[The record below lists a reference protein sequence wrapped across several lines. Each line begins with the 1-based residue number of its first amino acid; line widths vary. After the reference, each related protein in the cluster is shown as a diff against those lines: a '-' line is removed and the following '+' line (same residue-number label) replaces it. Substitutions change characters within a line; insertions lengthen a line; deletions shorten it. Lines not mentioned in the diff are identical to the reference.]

1 MLWCIQPI
9 FKIVTA
15 ACLFC
20 RPCSACTRFYKSSL
34 LTADIRGRPFKRLRP
49 KSCRISKSKSSN
61 APIRPKGLSFCRDVG
76 SSNAPS
82 RGLIAAAAWPKIS
95 KISPQTHSLSSA
107 SPRFVSC
114 SESFASVNKLF
125 GRTFIFLVLE
135 SFRGERIIEGFEPA
149 LWKMLETQVE
159 GIARLAREDAS
170 WNRPNDEVLSDLAVR
185 YQRPIHSFQELRRRL
200 PCLASKQR

>member
-61 APIRPKGLSFCRDVG
+61 VPIRPKGLSFCRDVG

-82 RGLIAAAAWPKIS
+82 PGLVAAAAWPKIS

-125 GRTFIFLVLE
+125 GRTLRRSAACARSVGVL
-135 SFRGERIIEGFEPA
+135 SVSHAI
-149 LWKMLETQVE
+149 
-159 GIARLAREDAS
+159 AS
-170 WNRPNDEVLSDLAVR
+170 WWASVLQCPSYHSNRK
-185 YQRPIHSFQELRRRL
+185 RPLMARR
-200 PCLASKQR
+200 SSV

>member
-125 GRTFIFLVLE
+125 GRTL
-135 SFRGERIIEGFEPA
+135 REPTEILLLSHSGNFTHMTMQA
-149 LWKMLETQVE
+149 GNHSRRQ
-159 GIARLAREDAS
+159 
-170 WNRPNDEVLSDLAVR
+170 VLSLN
-185 YQRPIHSFQELRRRL
+185 HSR
-200 PCLASKQR
+200 